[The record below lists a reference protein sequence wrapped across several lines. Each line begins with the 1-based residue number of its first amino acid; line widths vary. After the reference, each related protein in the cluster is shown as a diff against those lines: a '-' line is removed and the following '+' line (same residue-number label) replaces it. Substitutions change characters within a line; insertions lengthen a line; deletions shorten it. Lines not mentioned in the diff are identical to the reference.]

1 MFYTSYYMRPF
12 ILIFALHLL
21 SASVSLGQ
29 AISFPNATSDVVVCQ
44 DDEDLTIKIEFTNDL
59 QDNPFVTLA
68 LSEGMNYVPSS
79 ILIDANASTIGY
91 SIVESSISDLNKPIF
106 EIIPMDISSGGTVQF
121 SISRQATCEALDI
134 AEISGVFT
142 QKDTVYLSTNA
153 DNTDAVSDEYG
164 ILRPFL
170 VIQDIIPDFTAQ
182 PDFQDGLSRS
192 IIVENTANG
201 YIDQVVHSVV
211 VGSGFQNYQL
221 KINNTII
228 PVDSSKTMGMDT
240 KLYYTI
246 DFGTLPFDN
255 NIGDNDAFFE
265 ENETYTVQEC
275 FDLMGCT
282 PSENFSEHQIAYQCF
297 NSEVCR
303 SSAALSESINLTS
316 EVPFAEAGLLNRIVP
331 TCPDGED
338 QGTIEL
344 YFTNTGLRGLKYN
357 FSLGAFDDQAAID
370 TSLIE
375 VQLKRNGSTTLESF
389 DYEVTILNTNLIGL
403 EKGCQINNP
412 YLVGSLSIASAN
424 SEDPLYLALGDTLF
438 VNYNYVLCCTEGD
451 GLKTATDYGVSSVR
465 FNYGDICGNIND
477 KSIFLNPAYT
487 DSGGFLNRASEPLV
501 DSAPQI
507 LDNECISFT
516 YEFSELLISAPFG
529 SQAYLEVN
537 YQLPI
542 GLIYQSNSAQL
553 LFGDV
558 INNPMAA

>member
-1 MFYTSYYMRPF
+1 
-12 ILIFALHLL
+12 
-21 SASVSLGQ
+21 
-29 AISFPNATSDVVVCQ
+29 
-44 DDEDLTIKIEFTNDL
+44 
-59 QDNPFVTLA
+59 
-68 LSEGMNYVPSS
+68 
-79 ILIDANASTIGY
+79 
-91 SIVESSISDLNKPIF
+91 
-106 EIIPMDISSGGTVQF
+106 
-121 SISRQATCEALDI
+121 
-134 AEISGVFT
+134 
-142 QKDTVYLSTNA
+142 
-153 DNTDAVSDEYG
+153 
-164 ILRPFL
+164 
-170 VIQDIIPDFTAQ
+170 
-182 PDFQDGLSRS
+182 
-192 IIVENTANG
+192 
-201 YIDQVVHSVV
+201 
-211 VGSGFQNYQL
+211 
-221 KINNTII
+221 
-228 PVDSSKTMGMDT
+228 MDT

-558 INNPMAA
+558 INNPMAAVPYYEFFDANTGQLILRYLYDDYAIQGDVKLIFDACLNCSIQNVVVGEQAISQELIYAPNPAMECNPICLDTFSRTETSILLNCPVSCLTGGGVIQDINANRI